1 MTTSS
6 RSGEKESFYVAG
18 PCKIVFEVSPELFGR
33 MEARATADQFSL
45 HEWLLDTVIGELM
58 RPETELV
65 RKREI
70 RAIHA
75 AMLAKSLRTPAAE
88 RKPDAPHI

>member
-6 RSGEKESFYVAG
+6 RSGENNSTYIEG
-18 PCKIVFEVSPELFGR
+18 PCKIVFGVSPELYGR
-33 MEARATADQFSL
+33 IEARAAADQFDL

-58 RPETELV
+58 RPEAELV

-75 AMLAKSLRTPAAE
+75 AMMAKLRAPATE
-88 RKPDAPHI
+88 RKPDAPHT